1 MLSRTQLSSL
11 GALLALA
18 LALPAAAQSPL
29 CTPAAPPWAS
39 NNGGTAGGVVFYDL
53 NVINAVRITG
63 FDCNVSATANTS
75 VTLELYT
82 TPTTYVGQNAN
93 AAAWTLVGTAGPV
106 LSAARESATSFTLAS
121 PVILTPGS
129 YGIGY
134 RVVGG
139 GQAYNGTGTGA
150 QVTTSNAD
158 LSLTS
163 GAACSAL
170 FSGSFFS
177 FRNWNGCIHYALA
190 DGLFANFSATPTT
203 GPTPLSVN
211 FTDTSFTSDP
221 NGVQS
226 WAWDLDGDNIVD
238 SNAQNPSF
246 TYSVCGPYDVTLTV
260 TNTLH
265 PSSTVTKN
273 DFVFADPQLVVAA
286 NFSATPRSGA
296 VPLNVSFTDT
306 STGNPTT
313 WSWDLDGDSIPDSAA
328 QNPSFSYA
336 VPGTYTVSL
345 TASNGCFSDTETK
358 TSFILAVGATSN
370 TQSPELLEYQFNEV
384 RGNRVANTASTTAAP
399 GFGTVATTT
408 WQTDAGRPYFKG
420 NEAGFGSLA
429 IDNVTPY
436 DNYVTTGWPLSI
448 QGSHTIMFWSRWGGT
463 TGTAYPFGVSVT
475 TPSSARCWKSST
487 TLQLLSW
494 GQVPTTST
502 ATQPSTLAGTWQ
514 HWCVVV
520 DDANGTAQWYLNG
533 VADGAQT
540 SFTAN
545 TFNLQAAPLFVGS
558 YSTARTSNFTRF
570 FDMDDFRIYSRALTP
585 AQILSEIAAENP
597 TTANMEAGC
606 TDSNAF
612 TPNLVAVGAPQIGNL
627 GFGLQVSGLQPGTP
641 AAVYIGLSAYLG
653 GFLPLDLAG
662 TGIFNTGCNLLVAP
676 DIILNFPSGSG
687 SVFLPAP
694 IPIDPTLQGG
704 HTYNQVISL
713 GTGPLSAVSNAVD
726 TQMQF

>member
-1 MLSRTQLSSL
+1 MLSRTRTSSL

-29 CTPAAPPWAS
+29 CTPTAPPWAS

-63 FDCNVSATANTS
+63 FDCNLTATVGTS

-82 TPTTYVGQNAN
+82 TPTTYVGQNTN
-93 AAAWTLVGTAGPV
+93 AGAWTLVGTAGPV

-139 GQAYNGTGTGA
+139 GQAYSGTGTGA

-177 FRNWNGCIHYALA
+177 FRNWNGCIHYTLA
-190 DGLFANFSATPTT
+190 DGLFANFSATPTS

-221 NGVQS
+221 NGVQT
-226 WAWDLDGDNIVD
+226 WAWDLDGDNVID

-273 DFVFADPQLVVAA
+273 DFIFGDPQLVVAA
-286 NFSATPRSGA
+286 NFSATPTSGA
-296 VPLNVSFTDT
+296 VPLNVNFTDT
-306 STGNPTT
+306 STGSPTS

-328 QNPSFSYA
+328 QNPSFSYT

-345 TASNGCFSDTETK
+345 TASNGCFSDAETK
-358 TSFILAVGATSN
+358 TNFIIAVGATSN
-370 TQSPELLEYQFNEV
+370 TESPELLEYQFNEV
-384 RGNRVANTASTTAAP
+384 RGNRVANTASTTAVP

-429 IDNVTPY
+429 IDNTTPY
-436 DNYVTTGWPLSI
+436 DNYVQTGWPLSI
-448 QGSHTIMFWSRWGGT
+448 QGSHTIMFWMRYGGV
-463 TGTAYPFGVSVT
+463 TGTAYPFGVAS
-475 TPSSARCWKSST
+475 TPTSARCWKSST
-487 TLQLLSW
+487 TLQLLGW
-494 GQVPTTST
+494 GQVPTTTT
-502 ATQPSTLAGTWQ
+502 AAQPSSLTGWQ
-514 HWCVVV
+514 HYCVVV
-520 DDANGTAQWYLNG
+520 NDTTGTAQWYLNG
-533 VADGAQT
+533 VANGTQT
-540 SFTAN
+540 SFAAG
-545 TFNLQAAPLFVGS
+545 TFNLVGGQFLVGS
-558 YSTARTSNFTRF
+558 YSTSRTNNITRF
-570 FDMDDFRIYSRALTP
+570 FDMDDFRLYSRALTP
-585 AQILSEIAAENP
+585 AQIVSEIATENP

-606 TDSNAF
+606 VDSNSFAP
-612 TPNLVAVGAPQIGNL
+612 TLTANGAPQIGNL
-627 GFGLQVSGLQPGTP
+627 GFALVASGLEPARP

-653 GFLPLDLAG
+653 GFLPLDLSG
-662 TGIFNTGCNLLVAP
+662 SGIFNTGCNLLVSP

-687 SVFLPAP
+687 TVVLPAP

-704 HTYNQVISL
+704 HTYNQVILL
-713 GTGPLSAVSNAVD
+713 GSGPLSAVSNAVD